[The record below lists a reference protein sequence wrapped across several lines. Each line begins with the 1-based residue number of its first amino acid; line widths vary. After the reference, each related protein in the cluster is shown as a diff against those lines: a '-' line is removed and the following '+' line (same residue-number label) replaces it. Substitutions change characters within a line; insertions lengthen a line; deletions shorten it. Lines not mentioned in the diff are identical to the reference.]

1 MIVIEEQNDLL
12 KATVYAELSL
22 ADFREFETAVQR
34 ELKQAP
40 GLVVAEDEGVVAA
53 RRLRRREAPL
63 SAPETAGERGQRH
76 RSHLPEQ
83 LEVVEVRA
91 PRDVLHGEAEA
102 AAPRAPRPDEDS
114 ASA

>member
-1 MIVIEEQNDLL
+1 VV
-12 KATVYAELSL
+12 AG
-22 ADFREFETAVQR
+22 R
-34 ELKQAP
+34 ELEDAP
-40 GLVVAEDEGVVAA
+40 ELGIAEDEGVVAA

-102 AAPRAPRPDEDS
+102 AAPRRKRLRAGVDVSLITKAEGEPGRSGRDG
-114 ASA
+114 